1 MSSGGGTAFYFYAR
15 RNSDFYIHLLEGMPP
30 KKRRDSSSSES
41 SQSSAEM
48 LPKAKSKGAK
58 EIPFRNIQT
67 LEIPPDSSG
76 VSVVMYGSTRS
87 GKTTMLN
94 YLYEKLFK
102 DYISILMSN
111 SLQNDSYKFLK
122 KKCVTSDMYHPE
134 ILKDAYKINHETKN
148 HYKFCMIL
156 DDITDHRMSS
166 EIVKLFTIYRNS
178 RISAI
183 VGVQSV
189 VMMNKTARANINFI
203 CLGRLNNDLEIEMII
218 KSYLTSYLPTTMR
231 MADKITWY
239 RQQTNDH
246 HFLIIDQIG
255 NDIFRTKLTPQ
266 QVLV

>member
-1 MSSGGGTAFYFYAR
+1 
-15 RNSDFYIHLLEGMPP
+15 MPP
-30 KKRRDSSSSES
+30 KKRRDSTSSDSSSSSEL
-41 SQSSAEM
+41 
-48 LPKAKSKGAK
+48 LPKNKSKSPK

-67 LEIPPDSSG
+67 LEIPPADSGCSI
-76 VSVVMYGSTRS
+76 VMYGSTRS

-102 DYISILMSN
+102 DYISVLMSN
-111 SLQNDSYKFLK
+111 SLQNDAYKFLK

-148 HYKFCMIL
+148 HYKFLMIL

-203 CLGRLNNDLEIEMII
+203 CLGRLNNDLEIEMVI
-218 KSYLTSYLPTTMR
+218 KSYLTSYLPSSMR
-231 MADKITWY
+231 MAEKITWY
-239 RQQTNDH
+239 RQMTNDH
-246 HFLIIDQIG
+246 NWIIIDQIG